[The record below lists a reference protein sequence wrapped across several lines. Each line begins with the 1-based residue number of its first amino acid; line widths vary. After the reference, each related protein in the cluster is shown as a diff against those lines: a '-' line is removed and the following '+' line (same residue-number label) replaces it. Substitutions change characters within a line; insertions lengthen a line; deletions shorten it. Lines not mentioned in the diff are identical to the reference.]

1 MQLSKT
7 VTICNLKGLHARAT
21 SAFVK
26 TAEAFQSRIT
36 LTRADGISVSGKSIM
51 GILMLAIPLGDRV
64 TITADGDDAESAIQT
79 LETLIL
85 NRFGEEN

>member
-21 SAFVK
+21 SLFVK
-26 TAEAFQSRIT
+26 TAEAFQSHIT
-36 LTRADGISVSGKSIM
+36 LKRADGVSVSGKSIM
-51 GILMLAIPLGDRV
+51 GILMLAIPLGDQI
-64 TITADGDDAESAIQT
+64 TITAEGDDAESAIQA

-85 NRFGEEN
+85 NRFGEED